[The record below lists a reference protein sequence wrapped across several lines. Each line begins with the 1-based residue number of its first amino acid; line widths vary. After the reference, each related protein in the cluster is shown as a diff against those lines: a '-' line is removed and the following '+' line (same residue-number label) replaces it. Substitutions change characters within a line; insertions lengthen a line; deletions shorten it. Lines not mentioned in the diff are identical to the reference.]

1 MERFPHLKFS
11 ENIIGRARFNGGPNT
26 NQKTNDNKQNRNV
39 HSQQLLG
46 NTNKLKSEWSNYLF
60 ERENLKLAP
69 LNEEVKP
76 IFLQINP
83 DLLNDLKFDLQFL
96 NIEII
101 SEEDDGFIIGA
112 SLDNLKTL
120 EEKILEFGDKIY
132 GSEKVADLWQIVDGN
147 REDWKPQH
155 ILSPELL
162 DKWSTL
168 NDDEN
173 YQIEVSI
180 AFDKPIGKEP
190 DSTKKDGEN
199 RLKKYNERL
208 IERDRLYDER
218 EEDFIRFINFYNAE
232 INSSIINLG
241 DSFGCQ
247 ISINGKGLK
256 DLVINYPFVFEVN
269 EAEEVS
275 GFTSTESET
284 KDFNLEIEAPDD
296 NSPEIGIIDSG
307 IMENNK
313 FLYNAII
320 PENSKSYLK
329 TDLSVADKVQGGG
342 HSTKVASALLFSKGI
357 SDITSSYKLPCFV
370 RNLRVLNDQNI
381 LEHKF
386 PAELMQTIVEENS
399 DIKVFNLSINSQSPF
414 RKKHMSTWA
423 AAIDKLIHENNIL
436 FINSAG
442 NISKKEIRDYIITD
456 KEYPHYLSLPNCKL
470 ANPGQSSFSIV
481 VGSVNHLSLE
491 NDAWSSIGNENEIS
505 PYSRIGTGIWE
516 HIKPDVVEYGGG
528 MQISKNGINT
538 VSNKDTSIEL
548 VRSTYHGGNAFSNES
563 VGTSFAAPKVSYI
576 VAELLKLYKYENI
589 NLIRALL
596 VQGARLPND
605 FFENPTKQSIQHFGY
620 GIPSLKRITENTEH
634 RITFYNTNTISA
646 ERGQIYTLKIP
657 KELRGQGDEYRILIE
672 VTLAYTAKNRRTRQ
686 KTKSYLSTWLEL
698 KSSNLEDTYMSFR
711 DKTLSEL
718 DGEKIE
724 ENTFDS
730 GNVIQWKIRERD
742 NWGVVDGISRNK
754 SSLQKDWAILN
765 SYELPEELH
774 FAITAHK
781 GWDIN
786 KEEIPYA
793 LTVSIEILG
802 NNIPIYES
810 IRIENAVEIP
820 ITT

>member
-11 ENIIGRARFNGGPNT
+11 ENIIGRARFSGGSNA

-147 REDWKPQH
+147 REDWKPLH
-155 ILSPELL
+155 ILSRELL
-162 DKWSTL
+162 NKWNTL
-168 NDDEN
+168 NDNEN
-173 YQIEVSI
+173 YQIEVSV

-190 DSTKKDGEN
+190 DSTKKGGEN

-284 KDFNLEIEAPDD
+284 KDFDLEIEPPDD

-329 TDLSVADKVQGGG
+329 TDSSVADKVQGGG
-342 HSTKVASALLFSKGI
+342 HGTKVASALLFSKGI

-399 DIKVFNLSINSQSPF
+399 DIRVFNLSINSQSPF
-414 RKKHMSTWA
+414 RKKHMSSWA

-436 FINSAG
+436 FINSSG
-442 NISKKEIRDYIITD
+442 NISKKEIRDYILSD

-470 ANPGQSSFSIV
+470 ANPAQSSFSIV

-491 NDAWSSIGNENEIS
+491 NDEWSSIGNENEIS

-538 VSNKDTSIEL
+538 ISNKDTSIEL

-576 VAELLKLYKYENI
+576 VAELLKLYKNENI

-596 VQGARLPND
+596 VQGSRLPND
-605 FFENPTKQSIQHFGY
+605 FFENPTKQSIQQFGY
-620 GIPSLKRITENTEH
+620 GIPSLKRVTENTEH

-646 ERGQIYTLKIP
+646 EGGQIYTLKIP
-657 KELRGQGDEYRILIE
+657 KELRGQGDEYKILIE

-686 KTKSYLSTWLEL
+686 KTKSYLSTWLEWR
-698 KSSNLEDTYMSFR
+698 SSNLEDTYMSFR
-711 DKTLSEL
+711 DRTLSEL

-730 GNVIQWKIRERD
+730 GNLIQWKIRERD